1 MQVLKTSGVGLL
13 FSASLLTCTAV
24 QANNDRSGRWFADLS
39 AGTSFYTY
47 DEKDIRSELPDAFID
62 VFSDGEFNDNDSD
75 IVNANFGVGYY
86 VTNDFAITTRYTS
99 GIEYGFL
106 SGLFNDESY
115 DIDVAI
121 LEIEATYSTFP
132 VSDSID
138 AYVSAGLAYYNV
150 DAEVRSTDQSQ
161 QLVTFDDNEVNVKA
175 GVGLLWQF
183 ADNWAVK
190 TGYEHYNYLKLSKWH
205 ITWQYQF

>member
-47 DEKDIRSELPDAFID
+47 DEKDIRSELPDTFID
-62 VFSDGEFNDNDSD
+62 VFSDGEFDDNDSD

-86 VTNDFAITTRYTS
+86 VTDDFAITARYTS

-150 DAEVRSTDQSQ
+150 DAEVRSTDQPQ
-161 QLVTFDDNEVNVKA
+161 QLVTFDNNEVNVKA

-183 ADNWAVK
+183 SDNWAVK

>member
-13 FSASLLTCTAV
+13 LSASLLTCTTV
-24 QANNDRSGRWFADLS
+24 EANDERSGRWFADLS
-39 AGTSFYTY
+39 AGTSYYTY
-47 DEKDIRSELPDAFID
+47 SEKDIRGELPDAFTD
-62 VFSDGEFNDNDSD
+62 VFSEGEFDDDDSD
-75 IVNANFGVGYY
+75 IINANLGLGYY
-86 VTNDFAITTRYTS
+86 VTSDLAVSARYTS

-115 DIDVAI
+115 DIDVTI
-121 LEIEATYSTFP
+121 VEIDATYSAFH
-132 VSDSID
+132 VSDTFEWYI
-138 AYVSAGLAYYNV
+138 SAGLAYYNV
-150 DAEVRSTDQSQ
+150 DAQVRSTDQSK

-190 TGYEHYNYLKLSKWH
+190 SGYEHYNYLKLSKWH